1 MAGAGRISRRRLA
14 VLVVVLLTLLGVW
27 WAVRERRGPTV
38 SYPPPAPQVAPEVG
52 RLQAIGEGLLSV
64 QAGMPRADVEA
75 MIGRADPQE
84 IGPADRF
91 EGHTVYRVRYRAI
104 LSKPLPNAPN
114 VRGYCEVE
122 LVYDATRPGHPL
134 IQITYT
140 PKSPPPG
147 ITVVLAT

>member
-1 MAGAGRISRRRLA
+1 
-14 VLVVVLLTLLGVW
+14 
-27 WAVRERRGPTV
+27 
-38 SYPPPAPQVAPEVG
+38 QVAPEVG

-91 EGHTVYRVRYRAI
+91 EGHTVNRARYRPL
-104 LSKPLPNAPN
+104 LSRPLPNAPT
-114 VRGYCEVE
+114 VRGDCQVD
-122 LVYDATRPGHPL
+122 LAYDPTRPGHPL